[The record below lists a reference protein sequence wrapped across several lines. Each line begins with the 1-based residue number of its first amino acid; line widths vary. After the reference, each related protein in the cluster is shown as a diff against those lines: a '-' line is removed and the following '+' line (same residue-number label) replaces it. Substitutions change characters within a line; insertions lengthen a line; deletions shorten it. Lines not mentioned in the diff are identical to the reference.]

1 MDVNK
6 HERLSNITLCKGKTF
21 LLLFYILQS
30 VVFSTMTDNKEFVT
44 APNLQLR
51 ATLLLLPINATLI
64 NTCMCT
70 SNVCIHFLSGN
81 YVATI
86 ESKHSRKK
94 DFYSV
99 KVYLNWEIATSKSK
113 QKTSVR
119 LAGKDHTV
127 KASSIEDSY
136 IQVIDVPYQFKV
148 ESINVCQRTGN
159 FITVCK
165 EITFIYHLVEKTISN
180 SDKVYLDVVLFL
192 QLEWHIGQILKT
204 VICEDFIGVL
214 SKKQVQV
221 VKVVYSDENTGRSP
235 SLSGRGFGNH
245 RRKPSSVISNFSFS
259 PKNSLSLPDTP
270 QFSRIGCRSSANAS
284 PSLSTTKS
292 YDSFSCIK
300 DDEHLLK
307 VNLDDL
313 KTNEGQPSNKGI
325 KTIYLKNLQEN
336 YADKA
341 AEPIVIDLRGW
352 SLKNTFFFSIYVA

>member
-1 MDVNK
+1 M
-6 HERLSNITLCKGKTF
+6 L
-21 LLLFYILQS
+21 Y
-30 VVFSTMTDNKEFVT
+30 
-44 APNLQLR
+44 
-51 ATLLLLPINATLI
+51 
-64 NTCMCT
+64 
-70 SNVCIHFLSGN
+70 NVCIHFLLGN
-81 YVATI
+81 YVATV
-86 ESKHSRKK
+86 ETKHSRKK

-119 LAGKDHTV
+119 LAGQDHTV
-127 KASSIEDSY
+127 KASSIEESH

-214 SKKQVQV
+214 SKKEVQV

-235 SLSGRGFGNH
+235 SLSAEFDKFSSSGRGFQ

-300 DDEHLLK
+300 DDEHLVK

-313 KTNEGQPSNKGI
+313 KSNEGQLSNKGI
-325 KTIYLKNLQEN
+325 KTIYLKNLQDN

-341 AEPIVIDLRGW
+341 AEPIVIDLRG
-352 SLKNTFFFSIYVA
+352 

>member
-1 MDVNK
+1 
-6 HERLSNITLCKGKTF
+6 
-21 LLLFYILQS
+21 
-30 VVFSTMTDNKEFVT
+30 
-44 APNLQLR
+44 
-51 ATLLLLPINATLI
+51 
-64 NTCMCT
+64 MCT
-70 SNVCIHFLSGN
+70 SNVCIHFLLGN

-99 KVYLNWEIATSKSK
+99 KVYLNWGIATSKSK

-148 ESINVCQRTGN
+148 ESISVCQRTGN

-180 SDKVYLDVVLFL
+180 SDKVYIDVVLFL

-214 SKKQVQV
+214 SKKEVQV
-221 VKVVYSDENTGRSP
+221 VKVVYSDENSGRAP
-235 SLSGRGFGNH
+235 SLSAEFDKFSASGRGSGNQ

-259 PKNSLSLPDTP
+259 SKNSLSLPDTP

-300 DDEHLLK
+300 DDEHLVK
-307 VNLDDL
+307 INLDEL
-313 KTNEGQPSNKGI
+313 KTNEGQLSNKGI
-325 KTIYLKNLQEN
+325 KTIYLKNLQDN

-341 AEPIVIDLRGW
+341 TEPIVIDLRGW
-352 SLKNTFFFSIYVA
+352 SLKYMAFFSHLSCIMITIRVSE